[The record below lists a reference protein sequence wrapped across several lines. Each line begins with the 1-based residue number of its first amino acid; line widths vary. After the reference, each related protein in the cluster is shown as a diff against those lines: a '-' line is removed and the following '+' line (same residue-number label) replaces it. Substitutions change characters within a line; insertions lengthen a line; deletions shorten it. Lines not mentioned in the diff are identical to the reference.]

1 MVFCAKIFI
10 SIYTS
15 EGGGFMTLE
24 MIFVAAMIVLM
35 LISLLFEVARADF
48 LVFLFLVIFLLSGVI
63 STEQALSGFSNE
75 GMLTVLLLFIVAGAI
90 QKHGIIENFI
100 YRILGETKSM
110 RGSMV
115 KLLPPI
121 SLVSAFL
128 NNTPIVVTLTPIL
141 RNWARNNGYAPSKVL
156 IPLSYA
162 TILGGTIT
170 LIGTSTNL
178 IVHGLLINAGVEGF
192 SFFTLSVVGLP
203 IAIVGLIYILT
214 IGYKL
219 LPDNLGAED
228 TIRKEAKEFLA
239 EARIQDSFEH
249 IDETILTASRNS
261 FEGVYI
267 IEIIREDG
275 GRVEP
280 VGAST
285 YIRKGDHIIFSASLN
300 RIAIIEKLKGI
311 SLETGTDKSLDV
323 LQNENHHLVEAVI
336 SHNSS
341 LVGKTIRDSEFRST
355 HDAGV
360 IAVHR
365 NNQRINSRVGDIILK
380 PGDTLLL
387 LADDEFVQRHQHSQ
401 DFYVVYT
408 VNPPEQLKQNN
419 LKGFLALGLLLVMI
433 LSVTLGFLSMFE
445 AMLIAVILLVV
456 TRLINWREILEYIQ
470 FDVLLLIASAFAIGA
485 AMTASGLAQ
494 FLAENM
500 LAIAQP
506 LGIIGVVFIIYIAT
520 NIFTEL
526 ITNSAAAVLMFP
538 IAFEMADQLNVD
550 YMGFIVTIAVAA
562 SCSFITPI
570 GYQTNLIVYGPG
582 GYKFSDYIKIGAPL
596 VLLTM
601 VTTSIIVYIVWF

>member
-1 MVFCAKIFI
+1 MPAK
-10 SIYTS
+10 
-15 EGGGFMTLE
+15 GGGFMTLE

-121 SLVSAFL
+121 SFASAFL

-141 RNWARNNGYAPSKVL
+141 RNWARNNGYAPSKIL

-192 SFFTLSVVGLP
+192 SFFTLSIVGLP
-203 IAIVGLIYILT
+203 IAAVGLIYILT
-214 IGYKL
+214 VGYKI

-249 IDETILTASRNS
+249 INETILAASKNS

-267 IEIIREDG
+267 IEIVRENGD
-275 GRVEP
+275 RVEP

-323 LQNENHHLVEAVI
+323 LQNEKHHLVEAVI
-336 SHNSS
+336 SHNSG

-355 HDAGV
+355 HEAGV

-365 NNQRINSRVGDIILK
+365 NNQRINSRVGDIILR

-456 TRLINWREILEYIQ
+456 TRLINWREILDYIQ

-500 LAIAQP
+500 LAFAQP
-506 LGIIGVVFIIYIAT
+506 LGIIGVIFIIYIAT

-550 YMGFIVTIAVAA
+550 YMGFIVTIAIAA

-596 VLLTM
+596 VMITM
-601 VTTSIIVYIVWF
+601 VMTSTIVYFVWF

>member
-1 MVFCAKIFI
+1 
-10 SIYTS
+10 
-15 EGGGFMTLE
+15 MTLE
-24 MIFVAAMIVLM
+24 MLFVSVMIVLM
-35 LISLLFEVARADF
+35 LILLLFEVARADF
-48 LVFLFLVIFLLSGVI
+48 IVFLFLVIFLLSGVI
-63 STEQALSGFSNE
+63 STEEALSGFSNE

-110 RGSMV
+110 RGSMM

-141 RNWARNNGYAPSKVL
+141 RNWARNNGFAPSKVL

-192 SFFTLSVVGLP
+192 SFFTLAIVGLP
-203 IAIVGLIYILT
+203 ITIVGLIYILT
-214 IGYKL
+214 VGSRI
-219 LPDNLGAED
+219 LPNNLGAED

-239 EARIQDSFEH
+239 EAKIEDNFEH
-249 IDETILTASRNS
+249 INETILDASKNS
-261 FEGVYI
+261 LQGVYI
-267 IEIIREDG
+267 IEIIRGDG
-275 GRVEP
+275 NRVEP
-280 VGAST
+280 VKAST
-285 YIRKGDHIIFSASLN
+285 HIRKGDHIIFSASLN
-300 RIAIIEKLKGI
+300 RIAIIEKLKGV
-311 SLETGTDKSLDV
+311 SLETGTDDSLDV
-323 LQNENHHLVEAVI
+323 LQNDQHHLVEAVI

-341 LVGKTIRDSEFRST
+341 LVGRTIRDSHFRSMYE
-355 HDAGV
+355 AGV

-365 NNQRINSRVGDIILK
+365 NNQRIKSRVGDIVLR

-387 LADDEFVQRHQHSQ
+387 LADDDFVHEHQHSQ
-401 DFYVVYT
+401 DFYVVYV
-408 VNPPEQLKQNN
+408 VNPPDQLKQNN

-445 AMLIAVILLVV
+445 AMLIAVLLLVV
-456 TRLINWREILEYIQ
+456 TRLISWAEILDYIQ

-485 AMTASGLAQ
+485 AMTESGLAN

-500 LAIAQP
+500 LAFAQP
-506 LGIIGVVFIIYIAT
+506 LGIIGVIFIIYIAT

-538 IAFEMADQLNVD
+538 IAFEIANQLDVH
-550 YMGFIVTIAVAA
+550 YMGLIVTIAVAA

-596 VLLTM
+596 VLITM
-601 VTTSIIVYIVWF
+601 VMTSIIVWLVWF